1 LLRALQPRRGPAR
14 SHRRD
19 LADPRV
25 LCLPEPADQLRG
37 APPDPVR
44 ERPAGCRDQDRE
56 PRHSRDRGYRLDGA
70 RLAHAVRRPRD
81 RPARVVVGDRAHGR
95 RDGRALP
102 VRRRGRGA
110 GARAPPAPWPERP
123 RGAAGDG
130 QGAVGSRGAGPGVRR
145 DLARGSRGGAGRGRR
160 ARQGGRGERA
170 HAESRQG
177 RHEGRSPMISVDSLL
192 ILGVVFAVICDNV
205 SLKVSAVIYFRV
217 VDPERAVIAVQDYLY
232 ATSQIAQTT
241 LRSVLGQVELDDLLS
256 ARDKINQQ
264 LQRIIDEHTEPWGIK
279 VATVEVKQIDL
290 PQDMQRA
297 MAKQAE
303 AERERRAKVINA
315 DGEFQAAAKLSEA

>member
-1 LLRALQPRRGPAR
+1 
-14 SHRRD
+14 
-19 LADPRV
+19 
-25 LCLPEPADQLRG
+25 
-37 APPDPVR
+37 
-44 ERPAGCRDQDRE
+44 
-56 PRHSRDRGYRLDGA
+56 
-70 RLAHAVRRPRD
+70 
-81 RPARVVVGDRAHGR
+81 
-95 RDGRALP
+95 
-102 VRRRGRGA
+102 
-110 GARAPPAPWPERP
+110 
-123 RGAAGDG
+123 
-130 QGAVGSRGAGPGVRR
+130 
-145 DLARGSRGGAGRGRR
+145 
-160 ARQGGRGERA
+160 
-170 HAESRQG
+170 
-177 RHEGRSPMISVDSLL
+177 MISMDSLL
-192 ILGVVFAVICDNV
+192 LLVVLIVVIFFVGSFARILREYERGVIFRLGRSARAILNPGGQGNGPGLVLLVPLIDKLVKVSLQTVALDVPPQDVITRDNV

-217 VDPERAVIAVQDYLY
+217 IDPERAIIAVQDYLY

-315 DGEFQAAAKLSEA
+315 DGEFQAAAKLSEAAEVLTRYPVAVQLRYLQTMREIASERNTTTFFPLPMDLLGPLLNAVQPSKETPPAQR

>member
-1 LLRALQPRRGPAR
+1 MAFSRSAVSSRWRSAR
-14 SHRRD
+14 SCCSTP
-19 LADPRV
+19 PRSACV
-25 LCLPEPADQLRG
+25 CRG
-37 APPDPVR
+37 
-44 ERPAGCRDQDRE
+44 
-56 PRHSRDRGYRLDGA
+56 
-70 RLAHAVRRPRD
+70 
-81 RPARVVVGDRAHGR
+81 GR
-95 RDGRALP
+95 SCPWSA
-102 VRRRGRGA
+102 RRRGSSCSSS
-110 GARAPPAPWPERP
+110 RP
-123 RGAAGDG
+123 GCG
-130 QGAVGSRGAGPGVRR
+130 GPGLVLLVPLI
-145 DLARGSRGGAGRGRR
+145 DK
-160 ARQGGRGERA
+160 
-170 HAESRQG
+170 
-177 RHEGRSPMISVDSLL
+177 MVKVSLQTVAL
-192 ILGVVFAVICDNV
+192 DVAPQDVITRDNV

-315 DGEFQAAAKLSEA
+315 DGEFQAAAKLSEAAEVLTRHPIAVQLRYVQTMREIAYERSTTTFFPLPWDLFGPLLQAFNKGGDGPKA

>member
-1 LLRALQPRRGPAR
+1 
-14 SHRRD
+14 
-19 LADPRV
+19 
-25 LCLPEPADQLRG
+25 
-37 APPDPVR
+37 
-44 ERPAGCRDQDRE
+44 
-56 PRHSRDRGYRLDGA
+56 
-70 RLAHAVRRPRD
+70 
-81 RPARVVVGDRAHGR
+81 
-95 RDGRALP
+95 
-102 VRRRGRGA
+102 
-110 GARAPPAPWPERP
+110 
-123 RGAAGDG
+123 
-130 QGAVGSRGAGPGVRR
+130 
-145 DLARGSRGGAGRGRR
+145 
-160 ARQGGRGERA
+160 
-170 HAESRQG
+170 
-177 RHEGRSPMISVDSLL
+177 MISVDSLL
-192 ILGVVFAVICDNV
+192 LLVVILAVVFFIGSFARILREYERAVIFRLGRSSKAILNPGGSGNGPGLVLLVPLIDKMVKVSLQTVALDVPPQDVITRDNV

-217 VDPERAVIAVQDYLY
+217 IDPERAVIAVQDYLY

-315 DGEFQAAAKLSEA
+315 DGEFQAAAKLAEAAEVLMRAPVAVQLRYLQTMREIASERNTTTFFPLPIELLGPIFNAIQPIKSAPPSQP

>member
-1 LLRALQPRRGPAR
+1 MINLESLLWVVGIAVVLFFI
-14 SHRRD
+14 SS
-19 LADPRV
+19 LARV
-25 LCLPEPADQLRG
+25 L
-37 APPDPVR
+37 R
-44 ERPAGCRDQDRE
+44 EYERAVIF
-56 PRHSRDRGYRLDGA
+56 RL
-70 RLAHAVRRPRD
+70 
-81 RPARVVVGDRAHGR
+81 GR
-95 RDGRALP
+95 S
-102 VRRRGRGA
+102 
-110 GARAPPAPWPERP
+110 ARAIFNL
-123 RGAAGDG
+123 GG
-130 QGAVGSRGAGPGVRR
+130 QGNGPGVIFLLPLIDR
-145 DLARGSRGGAGRGRR
+145 
-160 ARQGGRGERA
+160 
-170 HAESRQG
+170 
-177 RHEGRSPMISVDSLL
+177 MVKVSLQTVAL
-192 ILGVVFAVICDNV
+192 DVPPQDVITRDNV

-232 ATSQIAQTT
+232 ATSQMSQTT

-315 DGEFQAAAKLSEA
+315 DGEFQAAAKLAEAAEVLTRYPVSIQLRFLQTMREIASERSTTTFVPIPVELFGPLLNAMNAGKVPASSPGPTSAAGSS

>member
-1 LLRALQPRRGPAR
+1 
-14 SHRRD
+14 
-19 LADPRV
+19 
-25 LCLPEPADQLRG
+25 
-37 APPDPVR
+37 
-44 ERPAGCRDQDRE
+44 
-56 PRHSRDRGYRLDGA
+56 
-70 RLAHAVRRPRD
+70 
-81 RPARVVVGDRAHGR
+81 
-95 RDGRALP
+95 
-102 VRRRGRGA
+102 
-110 GARAPPAPWPERP
+110 
-123 RGAAGDG
+123 
-130 QGAVGSRGAGPGVRR
+130 
-145 DLARGSRGGAGRGRR
+145 
-160 ARQGGRGERA
+160 
-170 HAESRQG
+170 
-177 RHEGRSPMISVDSLL
+177 MISVDSLL
-192 ILGVVFAVICDNV
+192 LLVVLIVVIFFVGSFARILREYERGVIFRLGRSARAILNPGGQGNGPGLVLLVPLIDKLVKVSLQTVALDVPTQDVITRDNV

-217 VDPERAVIAVQDYLY
+217 IDPERAIIAVQDYLY

-315 DGEFQAAAKLSEA
+315 DGEFQAAAKLAEAAEVLTRYPVAVQLRYLQTMREIASERNTTTFFPLPMDLLGPLLGAVQPSKETPPAQR